1 MEISILR
8 SGLVDHSTMAQ
19 SMKDLQQKRIAGEI
33 QDTLIFV
40 EHPEVVTIGPKAVRD
55 GVSVQGYPT
64 SNTDR
69 GGGITWHGPGQ
80 LVVYPIVKWNIE
92 EQSVR
97 GIIGKLEDWAIE
109 ALSDCGIAAY
119 KDEAMQGVWV
129 DGHKICSIGLSFL
142 HWVSRHGMSINI
154 DTPGSRV
161 EELEGCGMKPG
172 IHTSLAR
179 LGYVSDTEGNKI
191 DLGRIESGLLKH
203 CEKHLGRSPGEP
215 VEWTP
220 GILA

>member
-1 MEISILR
+1 MCI
-8 SGLVDHSTMAQ
+8 
-19 SMKDLQQKRIAGEI
+19 
-33 QDTLIFV
+33 
-40 EHPEVVTIGPKAVRD
+40 RD
-55 GVSVQGYPT
+55 S
-64 SNTDR
+64 
-69 GGGITWHGPGQ
+69 
-80 LVVYPIVKWNIE
+80 
-92 EQSVR
+92 
-97 GIIGKLEDWAIE
+97 
-109 ALSDCGIAAY
+109 CGIAAY
-119 KDEAMQGVWV
+119 KDEAMQGAWV